1 MVLGHPVY
9 CVWYCG
15 APNLLM
21 NPLMDSSPRIKH
33 NKTTG
38 GGRRRSCHTTYTTT
52 TTTTTTTTIAHTVP
66 TFCVC
71 LFFCRIA
78 ARILRSA
85 KT

>member
-38 GGRRRSCHTTYTTT
+38 GGRRRRSCHTTYTTT
-52 TTTTTTTTIAHTVP
+52 TTTTTIAHTLP

-71 LFFCRIA
+71 LFFGSIE
-78 ARILRSA
+78 ARILRST